1 MVYPFSFVDARAT
14 DVATFTE
21 VAMTRLTSRMRVVCG
36 AVGLV
41 ALMSA
46 VPVSAQPMMGPG
58 GNGWGPGAMMG
69 PGWRGGAMCSPR
81 AAGLASWRIAAIEE
95 IVKPTETQRAAFD
108 ALKDASNKAASAMV
122 TACPQ
127 DYPST
132 SSARLEAM
140 EKRLDAMLE
149 AVKTVRPAF
158 DAFYAALTDEQKQR
172 LDTASPGRGW
182 RWHMWRWRQSE
193 Q

>member
-1 MVYPFSFVDARAT
+1 MS
-14 DVATFTE
+14 
-21 VAMTRLTSRMRVVCG
+21 RLTSRLRMVCG

-69 PGWRGGAMCSPR
+69 PGGLGWGPGAMMGPGWRGGTMCSPR
-81 AAGLASWRIAAIEE
+81 AAGLASWRIGAIEE
-95 IVKPTETQRAAFD
+95 IVKPTDAQRAAFD
-108 ALKDASNKAASAMV
+108 ALKEASSKAADAMAA
-122 TACPQ
+122 ACPQ
-127 DYPST
+127 DYPSS
-132 SSARLEAM
+132 SSARLEVM
-140 EKRLDAMLE
+140 EKRLDVMLQ

-158 DAFYAALTDEQKQR
+158 DAFYATLTDEQKRR
-172 LDTASPGRGW
+172 LDTVSPAGPW
-182 RWHMWRWRQSE
+182 RWHMWRWRQSA

>member
-1 MVYPFSFVDARAT
+1 MP
-14 DVATFTE
+14 
-21 VAMTRLTSRMRVVCG
+21 RLTSRMRMVCG
-36 AVGLV
+36 AAGLV

-58 GNGWGPGAMMG
+58 GGWGPGGNGWGPGGMMG

-81 AAGLASWRIAAIEE
+81 AAGLASWRIGAIEE
-95 IVKPTETQRAAFD
+95 IVKPTEAQRAAFD
-108 ALKDASNKAASAMV
+108 ALKEASSKAADAMA

-127 DYPST
+127 EYPPS
-132 SSARLEAM
+132 SSARLEVM
-140 EKRLDAMLE
+140 EKRLDAMLQ

-158 DAFYAALTDEQKQR
+158 DAFYAVLTDEQKRR
-172 LDTASPGRGW
+172 LDTVSPAGPW
-182 RWHMWRWRQSE
+182 RWHMWRWRQSA